1 MNSPTSHVIVSFS
14 REPIKRLF
22 ESGGS
27 VKSLQSVLNTTHTGA
42 TDDLLVFNA
51 ESNPNFI
58 SFDYQVGLGGGQH
71 KATLKFIDPDNLF
84 EQRFIGKDFV
94 ENLAGFQKGNDS
106 DTKENISINLTPSER
121 DEEISKLSLDEFLD
135 LGGFDG
141 ADAAMTSTIRS
152 EFRDRFHRAYGT
164 RYLYVAFGMGAN
176 TDTWAGP
183 FKMYLQGATVAAA
196 EGKVVTLELTPTPAG
211 LLRGDRRTSTNE
223 VVNMN
228 MNGLTVRTT
237 GYSKQVNIGLTGGDV
252 AYKVEPYVT
261 TTSGA
266 EAASVAVIFEEELG
280 INNQAVQK
288 YYANDA
294 FLYSVF
300 KDINFHDMIVDCLKD
315 YISKAT
321 GKNNVMVLLPNLN
334 LLLVEYIEQETK
346 RILPDPSTSGAYVGN
361 HGAFA
366 YSQNSTYSRE
376 DAAIKKRFQWYST
389 VKTIVED
396 LGFELQAFTRG
407 TRNAIPNIPTSKA
420 LRIAASTPAPPLVN
434 PTFTAGGTSVT
445 SYIQSPHM
453 KRMAEFLDNHYFHV
467 ALNTVSTNLI
477 PDHEATIKR
486 VMNKLSA
493 AMKGRYPMQ
502 PITYVE
508 NNPKLLR
515 LWGGRENE
523 SLAYKYH
530 TTFGGATH
538 KVKENEEFVIY
549 GDTGIIQNYLYAKKE
564 LVKRHIAPSQL
575 PQVKKAAKDYKN
587 FDEKIKNAPSFEV
600 SAVVAG
606 DATATELSEQ
616 LKFNTQQRKEARWRA
631 VGAYIN
637 YAGVNILAP
646 MDRSILN
653 DNYQAIINDKVFR
666 TDLDRTDL
674 GPLYELP
681 DDFNVNRMKTTEA
694 LDDLKAAKDKQE
706 SLVQKLRTPIFT
718 YNTQNGN
725 VLELRLDFSL
735 AYFAALTLGYS
746 KRISR
751 RSAGV
756 VTGKINSSHATLP
769 ITTIDEGI
777 SYLINHQFATGSNPE
792 QRAALIEE
800 LESNLTLE
808 ALDDFELK
816 QTQTLLTHGSAGHP
830 AMSLPRKKGRDYSYE
845 EAAIALGAIVD
856 HMASQGL
863 TSTIMVEQEL
873 TSSPVSIFSDLLAD
887 VYRRAINV
895 RIKTFPLFHLSDF
908 GNCILNECLLFAQD
922 PQIIKN
928 TRPNG
933 TFFNDFLTG
942 TYQILGFRHTI
953 DAEGTSNSEFSLVG
967 VGLPPQEKEQ
977 V

>member
-1 MNSPTSHVIVSFS
+1 
-14 REPIKRLF
+14 
-22 ESGGS
+22 
-27 VKSLQSVLNTTHTGA
+27 
-42 TDDLLVFNA
+42 
-51 ESNPNFI
+51 
-58 SFDYQVGLGGGQH
+58 
-71 KATLKFIDPDNLF
+71 
-84 EQRFIGKDFV
+84 
-94 ENLAGFQKGNDS
+94 
-106 DTKENISINLTPSER
+106 
-121 DEEISKLSLDEFLD
+121 
-135 LGGFDG
+135 
-141 ADAAMTSTIRS
+141 MTSTIRS
-152 EFRDRFHRAYGT
+152 EFRDRFKRAYGT
-164 RYLYVAFGMGAN
+164 RYFYVAFGMGAN

-183 FKMYLQGATVAAA
+183 FKMYLQGATVEAA
-196 EGKVVTLELTPTPAG
+196 EGKVVTLQLTPTPAG

-228 MNGLTVRTT
+228 MNGLTVRAT
-237 GYSKQVNIGLTGGDV
+237 GYSKQVNIGLQSTGEV

-266 EAASVAVIFEEELG
+266 EAASIAVIFEEELG

-346 RILPDPSTSGAYVGN
+346 RILPDPSASGAYVGN

-366 YSQNSTYSRE
+366 YAHNSAYAGNDTE
-376 DAAIKKRFQWYST
+376 LKKKFQWYTT

-396 LGFELQAFTRG
+396 LGFELQAFDTTTG
-407 TRNAIPNIPTSKA
+407 ASIPSMPASKA
-420 LRIAASTPAPPLVN
+420 LRLA
-434 PTFTAGGTSVT
+434 TSVPPT
-445 SYIQSPHM
+445 LRSPQM
-453 KRMAEFLDNHYFHV
+453 TQIRAFLENHVFHV

-477 PDHEATIKR
+477 PDHEATLKR

-502 PITYVE
+502 PITYTE

-515 LWGGRENE
+515 LWAGGEKV
-523 SLAYKYH
+523 SLPYKYH
-530 TTFGGATH
+530 TTFGGPTH
-538 KVKENEEFVIY
+538 KAKENEEFIIY

-564 LVKRHIAPSQL
+564 LIKRHLKPSQL
-575 PQVKKAAKDYKN
+575 PQVKKAVKDYKN

-600 SAVVAG
+600 SAVVVG

-646 MDRSILN
+646 MDRSVLN
-653 DNYQAIINDKVFR
+653 DNYQEIINDKVFR

-681 DDFNVNRMKTTEA
+681 DDFNVNRQKTTEA
-694 LDDLKAAKDKQE
+694 LENLKADKDKQE
-706 SLVQKLRTPIFT
+706 TLVQKLRTPIFT
-718 YNTQNGN
+718 YNTRNSN
-725 VLELRLDFSL
+725 VLELRMDFSL

-777 SYLINHQFATGSNPE
+777 SYLINHQFATGSNPG
-792 QRAALIEE
+792 QRTALIEE
-800 LESNLTLE
+800 LESNFTTE

-816 QTQTLLTHGSAGHP
+816 QQLTALTYAPAGTP
-830 AMSLPRKKGRDYSYE
+830 TLPRKKGRDYSFE

-856 HMASQGL
+856 QMASKGN

-873 TSSPVSIFSDLLAD
+873 TTSPVSIFSDLLAD
-887 VYRRAINV
+887 VYRRAVNV
-895 RIKTFPLFHLSDF
+895 RIKTLPLFHLSDF

-933 TFFNDFLTG
+933 TFFNDYLTG

-953 DAEGTSNSEFSLVG
+953 DADGTANSEFSLVG
-967 VGLPPQEKEQ
+967 VGLPPQEIEQ

>member
-14 REPIKRLF
+14 REPITRLF

-27 VKSLQSVLNTTHTGA
+27 VKNLQSVLNTSQTGE

-71 KATLKFIDPDNLF
+71 KATLKFIDPENLF

-94 ENLAGFQKGNDS
+94 ENLAGFQQRADPN
-106 DTKENISINLTPSER
+106 TITVARPEVRSIER
-121 DEEISKLSLDEFLD
+121 DTELSKLSQEQLLD
-135 LGGFDG
+135 LGGFEG

-152 EFRDRFHRAYGT
+152 EFRDRFKRAYGT

-183 FKMYLQGATVAAA
+183 FKMYLQGATVEAA
-196 EGKVVTLELTPTPAG
+196 EGKVVTLQLTPTPAG

-228 MNGLTVRTT
+228 MNGLSVRTT

-252 AYKVEPYVT
+252 AYQVEPYVVDENNT
-261 TTSGA
+261 PGSEG
-266 EAASVAVIFEEELG
+266 ASVSKIFEEELA
-280 INNQAVQK
+280 INNNAVQK
-288 YYANDA
+288 FYANDA
-294 FLYSVF
+294 FLFTVF

-315 YISKAT
+315 YIAKAT
-321 GKNNVMVLLPNLN
+321 GKQNVMVLLPNLN

-346 RILPDPSTSGAYVGN
+346 RILPDPSASGAYVGN
-361 HGAFA
+361 HGAFSYA
-366 YSQNSTYSRE
+366 QNSSYAGTDTELR
-376 DAAIKKRFQWYST
+376 KKFQWYTT

-396 LGFELQAFTRG
+396 LGFELQAFDVDTKA
-407 TRNAIPNIPTSKA
+407 AIPSIPASKA
-420 LRIAASTPAPPLVN
+420 LRLATATP
-434 PTFTAGGTSVT
+434 PTGPIP
-445 SYIQSPHM
+445 YSPQM
-453 KRMAEFLDNHYFHV
+453 IRIRNFLENHYFHV

-508 NNPKLLR
+508 NNPKLIN
-515 LWGGRENE
+515 LWAGKTDY
-523 SLAYKYH
+523 SLPYKFH
-530 TTFGGATH
+530 TTFGGAGINS
-538 KVKENEEFVIY
+538 KAKEGEEFIIY

-564 LVKRHIAPSQL
+564 LIKRHIEPSQL
-575 PQVKKAAKDYKN
+575 PQVREAVKDYKN

-653 DNYQAIINDKVFR
+653 DNYQAIINELVFP
-666 TDLDRTDL
+666 TSLERTDL

-681 DDFNVNRMKTTEA
+681 DDFNVNRQKTTEA
-694 LDDLKAAKDKQE
+694 LENLKAAKDKQE
-706 SLVQKLRTPIFT
+706 TLVQKLRTPIFT

-725 VLELRLDFSL
+725 VLELRSDFSL

-746 KRISR
+746 KRINR
-751 RSAGV
+751 RSAGI

-777 SYLINHQFATGSNPE
+777 SYLINHRFATGSSPG
-792 QRAALIEE
+792 QRTALIEE
-800 LESNLTLE
+800 LERNFTLE

-816 QTQTLLTHGSAGHP
+816 QTQAVVSFVPAGSMTRP
-830 AMSLPRKKGRDYSYE
+830 FKKGRDYSYE

-856 HMASQGL
+856 HMASKGL

-873 TSSPVSIFSDLLAD
+873 TTSPVSIFSDLLAD

-895 RIKTFPLFHLSDF
+895 RIKTLPLFHLSDF

-933 TFFNDFLTG
+933 TFFNDYLTG
-942 TYQILGFRHTI
+942 TYQILGFRHSI
-953 DAEGTSNSEFSLVG
+953 DAEGTANSEFSLVG